1 MKNLTE
7 SGKRRKE
14 TLNIVMGITIFCVLV
29 LMFNFSVTAQRE
41 AIDEWKSYCDEK
53 YGYDNWTIRDA
64 TLEERCN
71 FNTRIM
77 PLQPLGQI
85 SVCIA
90 KET

>member
-1 MKNLTE
+1 MKKLTE

-14 TLNIVMGITIFCVLV
+14 SLNIVMGITIFCVLV

-41 AIDEWKSYCDEK
+41 AIDGWKTYCDEK
-53 YGYDNWTIRDA
+53 HGYNNWTIRDA
-64 TLEERCN
+64 TLKERCN
-71 FNTRIM
+71 FSTRTI

-85 SVCIA
+85 NVCVA